1 MMIHI
6 PDELSSFWLMTIS
19 MGLIQCY
26 EIKVMDA
33 CDVSWFRQQQQQQH
47 QKVVAP
53 ALTASALQMC

>member
-33 CDVSWFRQQQQQQH
+33 CDVSWFRQQQH
-47 QKVVAP
+47 QKVVAA

>member
-19 MGLIQCY
+19 MSLIQCY

-33 CDVSWFRQQQQQQH
+33 CDVS
-47 QKVVAP
+47 
-53 ALTASALQMC
+53 

>member
-1 MMIHI
+1 MMMIHI

-33 CDVSWFRQQQQQQH
+33 CDVSWFRQQQQQ
-47 QKVVAP
+47 KVVAA

>member
-1 MMIHI
+1 MHILVYTQDDTSDAMMIHI

-33 CDVSWFRQQQQQQH
+33 CDVS
-47 QKVVAP
+47 
-53 ALTASALQMC
+53 